1 VPRKAAK
8 ALSWGSNQA
17 NQIVVPDP
25 DADDDQQ
32 AVASSL
38 ASFAQEEVVRRMQA
52 QMDAQSKQM
61 QAQAQL
67 TLRSRQ
73 HVAALEAQLQAQMAS
88 GQQHGGKASANNAKP
103 QQQPA
108 PIATAAQQKG
118 TSPLDMILNG
128 SAGGKP
134 GVQPALVIW
143 SNAGK
148 KKIEQ
153 ALRKLDAVAFKAV
166 NCMTKMDAGTP
177 NARFVVFA
185 FAQDV
190 PMVQQLQV
198 HLTAA
203 GMCADFHDSVAPSNP
218 SSWAKVGT
226 GSSKSNAAK
235 NSKLAARAQAGLS
248 TAIAKAGPAGTVK
261 RVHGQCDYFSA
272 KLQCPRSSAC
282 HFTCYNGP
290 GAP

>member
-1 VPRKAAK
+1 MSIEV
-8 ALSWGSNQA
+8 LES
-17 NQIVVPDP
+17 
-25 DADDDQQ
+25 DDDEDQQ
-32 AVASSL
+32 ATAASL
-38 ASFAQEEVVRRMQA
+38 ASFAQEEMVRRMQA
-52 QMDAQSKQM
+52 QMDSQSKQM

-67 TLRSRQ
+67 SLQARQ
-73 HVAALEAQLQAQMAS
+73 QVAALKAQLQAQMA
-88 GQQHGGKASANNAKP
+88 GDQQQGGKAAANKANP

-108 PIATAAQQKG
+108 PTTTAVQQQG

-143 SNAGK
+143 SDDRK

-166 NCMTKMDAGTP
+166 NSMTKMDAGTP
-177 NARFVVFA
+177 NSRFIVLA

-190 PMVQQLQV
+190 AIVQQLLV
-198 HLTAA
+198 PLIAA
-203 GMCADFHDSVAPSNP
+203 GMRAEFHDSVAPSNP
-218 SSWAKVGT
+218 SSWAKVDT
-226 GSSKSNAAK
+226 GSSKSKAAK
-235 NSKLAARAQAGLS
+235 SSKLAGQAQAGLS

-272 KLQCPRSSAC
+272 KLKCPRDSAC
-282 HFTCYNGP
+282 RFTCYNGP

>member
-1 VPRKAAK
+1 MSKKAVK
-8 ALSWGSNQA
+8 AVSWGSNQVKQTVA
-17 NQIVVPDP
+17 PDQ
-25 DADDDQQ
+25 DDGDDQQ
-32 AVASSL
+32 AYASSL
-38 ASFAQEEVVRRMQA
+38 TSFAQEETVRRMQT

-67 TLRSRQ
+67 TLQSRQ
-73 HVAALEAQLQAQMAS
+73 HVAALEAQLQAQKA
-88 GQQHGGKASANNAKP
+88 GVQQQGGKAATNNAKP

-108 PIATAAQQKG
+108 PTATAPQLQG

-143 SNAGK
+143 SDAGK

-153 ALRKLDAVAFKAV
+153 ALRKLDAVAFKSV
-166 NCMTKMDAGTP
+166 NSMTKMDAGTT
-177 NARFVVFA
+177 NARFIVHA

-190 PMVQQLQV
+190 PMVQQLLV

-203 GMCADFHDSVAPSNP
+203 GMRAEFHDSVAPSSPP
-218 SSWAKVGT
+218 SWVKVSN
-226 GSSKSNAAK
+226 GSGKSKAAK
-235 NSKLAARAQAGLS
+235 NSKLASQAQAGLS
-248 TAIAKAGPAGTVK
+248 SAIAKAGPAGTAK

-272 KLQCPRSSAC
+272 KLKCPRDSTC
-282 HFTCYNGP
+282 RFTCYNGP